1 MKLEIYIKMIIVL
14 AGKKTGGDN
23 FGGAGN
29 RSYGYHTTG
38 AHRIITRVLISLFA
52 YLAML
57 RNRICRHQVI
67 PTR

>member
-1 MKLEIYIKMIIVL
+1 MKLEICIKMTIGF
-14 AGKKTGGDN
+14 AGKRTGDDS

-57 RNRICRHQVI
+57 RNRLCRHQVI